1 MQTPT
6 AIDASALSNAAYTD
20 ADFRSRTMKKIQRI
34 LFALM
39 LLVANSAITDIAAR
53 ADTLPGATRES
64 SQQQLY
70 REANET
76 NDPDAMYLTGL
87 MFERGEGVPQDY
99 HEAFRWYVLAAGAGQ
114 PGAMNSLGLM
124 YALGHGVSQDH
135 SEAMKWWTK
144 AAESGSIAALTNIAT
159 TYYTGL
165 GVEQSYPEAA
175 KWFQLAADKGDAN
188 AMNTLG
194 VMYAQGLGI
203 ARNRSNAIKLFGQSA
218 YLGCSSAMVN
228 LGTLYAGGRGVKRDN
243 RLSYAWLITALAF
256 GVPTEVH
263 DATVYQLGMIAAR
276 LGPSQLARAEGYAR
290 KIAVT
295 IVSAQA
301 RTPDRKSD
309 QARVGSMI

>member
-1 MQTPT
+1 M
-6 AIDASALSNAAYTD
+6 
-20 ADFRSRTMKKIQRI
+20 MKIQRI
-34 LFALM
+34 WFVLL
-39 LLVANSAITDIAAR
+39 LLVAYPAIADMATR
-53 ADTLPGATRES
+53 AETLPRASRGS
-64 SQQQLY
+64 LQQQLY
-70 REANET
+70 RAANEA
-76 NDPDAMYLTGL
+76 NDPDVMYLTGL
-87 MFERGEGVPQDY
+87 MFDRGEGVPQDY
-99 HEAFRWYVLAAGAGQ
+99 REAFRWYVLAAEAGQ
-114 PGAMNSLGLM
+114 RGAMNSLGVM

-135 SEAMKWWTK
+135 SQAMKWWTK
-144 AAESGSIAALTNIAT
+144 AADSGSIAALANIAT

-165 GVEQSYPEAA
+165 GVQQSYPEAA
-175 KWFQLAADKGDAN
+175 KWFQLAADKGDADS
-188 AMNTLG
+188 MNMLG
-194 VMYAQGLGI
+194 LLYAQGQGVT
-203 ARNRSNAIKLFGQSA
+203 RDRRNAIKLFGQSA